1 MRDPAL
7 PDLAGQYVYGDY
19 CLGRVYAARLTR
31 RRRERRAR
39 PRPAGGRRPVVLR
52 RGRVRARVRHVARR
66 AGLPADGRRAV
77 HPAHRRAGRRRA
89 RRPRGPGPRDAR
101 RRARHAARRAPC
113 CPSPRRQ
120 RVLRTGFVTGARAL
134 RRAVHASAPTAACA
148 IRRLRA
154 RALGGPRRR
163 GSPAARPH
171 RPGERSPPAPRRALR
186 LRVARST
193 RARIDRALKRPRRTA
208 TAVITV
214 RTTDRAGNTSTRRVS
229 VRIVRRLARR

>member
-19 CLGRVYAARLTR
+19 CLGRVYAARLTAAGASSV
-31 RRRERRAR
+31 RALDLPAIGGLSSFGEDACGR
-39 PRPAGGRRPVVLR
+39 VYVTSLTGPVSRLADGGQCILRTGEPGPPGPAG
-52 RGRVRARVRHVARR
+52 
-66 AGLPADGRRAV
+66 PA
-77 HPAHRRAGRRRA
+77 
-89 RRPRGPGPRDAR
+89 GPGPATPGGARDT
-101 RRARHAARRAPC
+101 RAPRAVL
-113 CPSPRRQ
+113 SVARRQ
-120 RVLRTGFVTGARAL
+120 RVLRTGFVTVRVRCDESCSVRANG
-134 RRAVHASAPTAACA
+134 RVA

-154 RALGGPRRR
+154 RR
-163 GSPAARPH
+163 SAARAAAD
-171 RPGERSPPAPRRALR
+171 RPLRVRTGRASLAAGASRALR